1 MGQFQM
7 IVVDLLSDEGCGVLP
22 KEEII
27 LSNRFIDLGFDSLK
41 FAEFLIHLENR
52 TGKEIP
58 DEILNFNLEESIEQ
72 FLEII
77 FSKYIG

>member
-1 MGQFQM
+1 MEQFQM
-7 IVVDLLSDEGCGVLP
+7 IVLELLSEEGCGVLP

-58 DEILNFNLEESIEQ
+58 DEVLNLSLEESVEQ
-72 FLEII
+72 FQKII
-77 FSKYIG
+77 FSKYKG